1 MVGQSMAG
9 GRYAY
14 YRCRRSYAGN
24 FEETCDSKYVPVA
37 PLERNVINQIIEI
50 LADPNRILAEA
61 KHFSERGT
69 NESKIIAVEGEL
81 QTIEEQQRKLADLY
95 VAGSLPQDI
104 LDAKSEELNQRRLRF
119 EAESKALLAL
129 HPRRVDL
136 DRLSTTLPAAA
147 TRIKQWVLG
156 ASEDDME
163 SILGALRIQVTASKD
178 ELYMEGSIPAIVP
191 DESNLVTI
199 ARTSGCLS
207 AGAYNHRAVYVINPV
222 AVKIL
227 LEVPHP
233 HAFPMG
239 CR

>member
-1 MVGQSMAG
+1 MAG

-24 FEETCDSKYVPVA
+24 FEKTCESKYVPVA
-37 PLERNVINQIIEI
+37 PLEKNVIGQIIEI

-69 NESKIIAVEGEL
+69 NESKKIAVNGEL
-81 QTIEEQQRKLADLY
+81 KTIEEQQRKLADLY
-95 VAGSLPQDI
+95 IAGSLPQDI
-104 LDAKSEELNQRRLRF
+104 LDAKSEELNKRRLRF
-119 EAESKALLAL
+119 EAESKTLLAL

-147 TRIKQWVLG
+147 TRMKQWVLG

-178 ELYMEGSIPAIVP
+178 ELYIEGSIPAIVP
-191 DESNLVTI
+191 EESDLVTI
-199 ARTSGCLS
+199 AQTSGNSCVGGKLFK
-207 AGAYNHRAVYVINPV
+207 AVYVLNPI
-222 AVKIL
+222 AVKLIPTTRR
-227 LEVPHP
+227 V
-233 HAFPMG
+233 A
-239 CR
+239 